1 LFSVKFL
8 EVKTSPLTILKALY
22 FLIHLEAMSLDI
34 ESNSKVGE
42 SIEEAVFKTLSH
54 QRRRDILRVIGE
66 KREATFTEIK
76 NAIGTEDS
84 PSLSYH
90 LNSLDYLIIQ
100 QKGKYRLSEL
110 GQDTYNL
117 ICKAT
122 KFEPG
127 SLPYQGHHQRNHSVS
142 Y

>member
-1 LFSVKFL
+1 
-8 EVKTSPLTILKALY
+8 
-22 FLIHLEAMSLDI
+22 MDI
-34 ESNSKVGE
+34 ESGNKVGE

-90 LNSLDYLIIQ
+90 LNALDYLIIQ

-117 ICKAT
+117 ICKAAKYT
-122 KFEPG
+122 VQTSQSEW
-127 SLPYQGHHQRNHSVS
+127 LEEV
-142 Y
+142 